1 MQKLWSLFT
10 SKNSLGVASII
21 LVATTAMSRLMGIPR
36 DYFLAQKIPSGD
48 ISIYNAGFLIPDF
61 IVNILIIGAISAAFI
76 PVFINYLSTKKKD
89 QAFEIANQL
98 LNIGL
103 IIILVY
109 SVLMFIFAPYVM
121 KLLVPGFSGER
132 LADAV
137 LISRIL
143 IVNPIFFSLAYIFGG
158 ILNSFKRFLAYSLA
172 PIFYNLGIILG
183 TVLFADEYGILA
195 PAFGAIAGAFMHML
209 IQAFPAFSLGYRYK
223 FAINWKNKGVRE
235 IGHLMLPRTIGL
247 AASQVSFIVIIAIA
261 SMYDPED
268 IALFIFANNIAA
280 FIPSVF
286 GVTLAIAVFPNLAE
300 KIALNQRTGFA
311 KTFSLVFRQIFF
323 IVLPLIAL
331 LLIFRAQAVRIL
343 LGSGH
348 FDWENTVVTATIL
361 GVMALYMFAQ
371 SLIPLLA
378 RSFYAMKNTRTPVI
392 ISIVGIVITI
402 LSGLILAH
410 GWNYAGQDIIP
421 SMGVVGLGWALSI
434 GASIHLIWLF
444 FALHSKIGKIE
455 QKTNL
460 LNISKVI
467 FITLLMTAVAQSGKY
482 LIEPILDT
490 HTRLGLILQVGIVSI
505 FALAVYIGISYLFK
519 LPELNKLSS
528 FFKRKT
534 RVKELTEAEQI

>member
-1 MQKLWSLFT
+1 MQKLWTLFT

-21 LVATTAMSRLMGIPR
+21 LIVMTAVSRLMGIPR

-61 IVNILIIGAISAAFI
+61 IVNILVIGAISAAFI
-76 PVFINYLSTKKKD
+76 PVFINYLSNKKKKE
-89 QAFEIANQL
+89 AFEVANYL

-121 KLLVPGFSGER
+121 KLLVPGFSADR

-137 LISRIL
+137 LITRIL

-172 PIFYNLGIILG
+172 PILYNLGIILG
-183 TVLFADEYGILA
+183 TVFFADKYGILA
-195 PAFGAIAGAFMHML
+195 PAFGALVGAFLHML
-209 IQAFPAFSLGYRYK
+209 IQAIPAFSLGFRYR
-223 FAINWKNKGVRE
+223 FAINFKNKGVRE
-235 IGHLMLPRTIGL
+235 IGQLMLPRTIGL
-247 AASQVSFIVIIAIA
+247 AAGQISFIVIIAIA
-261 SMYDPED
+261 SLYDPED

-280 FIPSVF
+280 FVPSVF
-286 GVTLAIAVFPNLAE
+286 GITLAIAVFPNLTE
-300 KIALNQRTGFA
+300 KIALNQKAEFA

-323 IVLPLIAL
+323 IVLPLISL
-331 LLIFRAQAVRIL
+331 LLIFRAQVIRIL

-378 RSFYAMKNTRTPVI
+378 RSFYAMKNTRTPVM
-392 ISIVGIVITI
+392 ISLVGIAITI
-402 LSGLILAH
+402 LSGFILTR
-410 GWNYAGQDIIP
+410 GLSFGELNII
-421 SMGVVGLGWALSI
+421 SGMGVIGLGWALSI
-434 GASIHLIWLF
+434 GATIHLIWLF
-444 FALHSKIGKIE
+444 FALHSKIDTIE

-460 LNISKVI
+460 INISKVV
-467 FITLLMTAVAQSGKY
+467 FVTLIMVAVAQSGKY
-482 LIEPILDT
+482 MIEPILDT
-490 HTRLGLILQVGIVSI
+490 HTRMGLILQVGIVSI
-505 FALAVYIGISYLFK
+505 IALAVYTGLSYLLK

-528 FFKRKT
+528 FFKRRT
-534 RVKELTEAEQI
+534 RVKELTKAEQI